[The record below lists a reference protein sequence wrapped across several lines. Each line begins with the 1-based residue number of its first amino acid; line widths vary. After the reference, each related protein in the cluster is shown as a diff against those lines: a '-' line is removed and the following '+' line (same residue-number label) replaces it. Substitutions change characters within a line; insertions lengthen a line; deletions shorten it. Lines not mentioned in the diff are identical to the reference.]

1 MLHLCM
7 CALSVLLG
15 EVVTALV
22 HVRSRC
28 FFSLQFLSCSFGP
41 YVVVGPASPVFSL
54 PFFLLFPTPFSTW
67 GVVLCGPVLSV
78 DCGEAEPILSSRL
91 SLVMPCPHLSF
102 HSLSRSGCHCREAG
116 GSGAWSGPCPG
127 SAVGRSPF
135 GNKPLPGSEAEHWSE
150 PGPTEGF
157 HLAVSG
163 VGSDLQTPA
172 VGPPFPLLWP
182 VCEWLSSA
190 SIRV

>member
-22 HVRSRC
+22 HLFPCLS
-28 FFSLQFLSCSFGP
+28 SFLS
-41 YVVVGPASPVFSL
+41 

-78 DCGEAEPILSSRL
+78 DCGEAEPILSPHL

-102 HSLSRSGCHCREAG
+102 HSLSHSG
-116 GSGAWSGPCPG
+116 
-127 SAVGRSPF
+127 
-135 GNKPLPGSEAEHWSE
+135 
-150 PGPTEGF
+150 
-157 HLAVSG
+157 
-163 VGSDLQTPA
+163 
-172 VGPPFPLLWP
+172 
-182 VCEWLSSA
+182 
-190 SIRV
+190 